1 MSTRRVI
8 GRSLGSLPV
17 IPLLLVAC
25 ANSSAGA
32 GDGRS
37 PTADPNDLVGVVWVL
52 DPASMGGL
60 VDDVPPLTQI
70 TLSFE
75 GGSAHGSAACNNYG
89 GSYRA
94 GDDGSLSFDPFA
106 VTLMACDAL
115 LTTLEGAYL
124 EALGGVTG
132 FAIDAGTLHLT
143 GGQPTL
149 SFASEPA
156 QALPLVG
163 TPWTLM
169 SITSGDV
176 ATGVVSGTEI
186 TALFAAD
193 DTVTGSAGC
202 NRFNGTY
209 TRSAERLSV
218 SPLATTKMACPG
230 YVMTQERVFLD
241 AMSQVA
247 SYTIDGTQSHLT
259 LLDGAGASL
268 LVFECTTPKASAG

>member
-1 MSTRRVI
+1 
-8 GRSLGSLPV
+8 LAPLPL
-17 IPLLLVAC
+17 IPLILVAC
-25 ANSSAGA
+25 ANTGA
-32 GDGRS
+32 SDGQS
-37 PTADPNDLVGVVWVL
+37 PGSDPNDLVGVVWVL
-52 DPASMGGL
+52 DPASMSGL
-60 VDDVPPLTQI
+60 AEDVPALTQI

-75 GGSAHGSAACNNYG
+75 GGNAHGSAACNNYG

-94 GDDGSLSFDPFA
+94 GDDGSLSFDRFA
-106 VTLMACDAL
+106 VTLMACDSPL
-115 LTTLEGAYL
+115 MTLESAYL

-132 FAIDAGTLHLT
+132 FAVGGGTLDLT
-143 GGQPTL
+143 GGQATL

-156 QALPLVG
+156 AALPLVG
-163 TPWTLM
+163 TPWTLT

-193 DTVTGSAGC
+193 DTVSGSAGC

-209 TRSAERLSV
+209 TRNAERLSF

-241 AMSQVA
+241 AMGEVA

-259 LLDGAGASL
+259 LLDGAGAPL
-268 LVFECTTPKASAG
+268 LVFECTVPRSSAG